1 MPCYN
6 GDENFDRGYAKAA
19 SNYRSE
25 VRQLEETIERFEAV
39 LCGIMQLDPT
49 IVDRINWKEVG
60 ITKQQHQN
68 WWKQHQK
75 EDAARKVCEAEEKAR
90 KAAAA
95 KLRKEKAAAEREA
108 RKEKLRRELA
118 LLEEQDARKA
128 KKKVTKGKK

>member
-1 MPCYN
+1 MPCTTYN
-6 GDENFDRGYAKAA
+6 SDENFDRGYD
-19 SNYRSE
+19 RSE

-39 LCGIMQLDPT
+39 LCGIMQSDPT

-60 ITKQQHQN
+60 ITKQQHLN

-95 KLRKEKAAAEREA
+95 KLRKEKAAAEREE
-108 RKEKLRRELA
+108 RKEKLRQELA

-128 KKKVTKGKK
+128 QKKVTKGKK

>member
-6 GDENFDRGYAKAA
+6 GDESFDRGYD
-19 SNYRSE
+19 RSK

-39 LCGIMQLDPT
+39 LCGIMQSDPT

-60 ITKQQHQN
+60 ITKQQHLN

-75 EDAARKVCEAEEKAR
+75 EDAARKAREAEEKAR

-95 KLRKEKAAAEREA
+95 KLRKEKAAAEREE
-108 RKEKLRRELA
+108 RKEKLRQELA

-128 KKKVTKGKK
+128 QKKVTKGKK

>member
-6 GDENFDRGYAKAA
+6 GDESFDRGYD
-19 SNYRSE
+19 RSE

-39 LCGIMQLDPT
+39 LCGIMQSDPT

-60 ITKQQHQN
+60 ITKQQHLN

-95 KLRKEKAAAEREA
+95 KLRKEKAAAEREE
-108 RKEKLRRELA
+108 RKEKLRQELA

-128 KKKVTKGKK
+128 QKKVTKGKK

>member
-6 GDENFDRGYAKAA
+6 GDENFDRSYD
-19 SNYRSE
+19 RSE

-39 LCGIMQLDPT
+39 LCGIMQSDPT

-60 ITKQQHQN
+60 ITKQQHLN

-95 KLRKEKAAAEREA
+95 KLRKEKAAAEREE
-108 RKEKLRRELA
+108 RKEKLRQELA